1 MTDIS
6 KETDLLL
13 QGAAPERYQEIKAH
27 WGEQADR
34 VRLLETEEFLLQHI
48 FGTVQLTPKTLDALW
63 LAGFASWKAVEAY
76 AGIIWLLA
84 QKGADFDPSIVAQI
98 PGQAAADAAFD
109 RALGHV
115 HDLLT
120 SASPAD
126 FTWPADVPTPDQ
138 QITDPQQVAA
148 RDLVFIAGA
157 YVILHEL
164 GHHRIYGSGCT
175 IGYDLREERLCDAYA
190 RKMLLDGTGQFAA
203 STGDP
208 EHMVQAK
215 RLLGIL
221 LAKLLIITVTPRER
235 WTFSPDHEPV
245 RRRLFRV
252 LRYAK
257 EPLPPWFW
265 DTAAA
270 LLAAFARRHG
280 VLTESI
286 RFGSSRELAFA
297 LCRKFE

>member
-1 MTDIS
+1 
-6 KETDLLL
+6 
-13 QGAAPERYQEIKAH
+13 
-27 WGEQADR
+27 
-34 VRLLETEEFLLQHI
+34 VETEEFLLQHI
-48 FGTVQLTPKTLDALW
+48 FGTVQITPKTLDALW

-76 AGIIWLLA
+76 AAIIWLLA

-115 HDLLT
+115 HGLLT
-120 SASPAD
+120 STAAAD

-138 QITDPQQVAA
+138 QITDPQQTAA

-164 GHHRIYGSGCT
+164 GHHRICGSGCA

-190 RKMLLDGTGQFAA
+190 RKMPLDGTGQFAA

-208 EHMVQAK
+208 EHRVRAK

-221 LAKLLIITVTPRER
+221 LAKLLIVTVTPRER
-235 WTFSPDHEPV
+235 WTVSPDHEPV

-297 LCRKFE
+297 LCRKFT

>member
-6 KETDLLL
+6 KGTDFLL

-48 FGTVQLTPKTLDALW
+48 FGTVQITPKTLDALW

-84 QKGADFDPSIVAQI
+84 QKGADFEPAVLAQI

-109 RALGHV
+109 QALDHV
-115 HDLLT
+115 HDLLA

-126 FTWPADVPTPDQ
+126 FAWPADVPTPDQ
-138 QITDPQQVAA
+138 QISDRQQAA
-148 RDLVFIAGA
+148 VRDLVFIAGA

-164 GHHRIYGSGCT
+164 GHHRIAASGCS

-190 RKMLLDGTGQFAA
+190 RNMLLEGTGAFAA

-208 EHMVQAK
+208 EHLVRAK

-221 LAKLLIITVTPRER
+221 LAKLLIITVTPRDR
-235 WTFSPDHEPV
+235 WTVSLDHEPV

-252 LRYAK
+252 IRYARD
-257 EPLPPWFW
+257 PLPFWFW

-280 VLTESI
+280 VLDGTI
-286 RFGSSRELAFA
+286 CFASSRELAFA
-297 LCRKFE
+297 LCRKFV